1 MGSIYSL
8 KHNKMDF
15 NNLTPKGVEKLKKD
29 ILKLTRTQLV
39 DKIWDLAS
47 DEIGTPEDVLI
58 IAKESENQLRTRLL
72 YIVSWYEHLNK

>member
-29 ILKLTRTQLV
+29 ISRLTRTQLV